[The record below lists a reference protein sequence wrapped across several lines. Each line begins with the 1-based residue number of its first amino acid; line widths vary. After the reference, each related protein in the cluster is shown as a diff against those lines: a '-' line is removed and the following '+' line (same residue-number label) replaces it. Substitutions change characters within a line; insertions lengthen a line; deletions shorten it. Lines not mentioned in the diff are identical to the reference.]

1 MERRQSKLK
10 NDKAGSFGRLK
21 NLVRNL
27 QQEPQKFKAYDDI
40 IKAQIENRIVERA
53 PVASDANKEFYLPHK
68 PVFCE
73 RAETTKLRV
82 VYDASAKSSRESSSL
97 NECLEKGPPL
107 QNLLWNILARN
118 RFKPNAITADIQ
130 KAFLHIRIR
139 ESDCDA
145 LCFHWIKNQDIN
157 QIDILRFTRLAFGLT
172 QLPFILE
179 ATLGKHISK

>member
-107 QNLLWNILARN
+107 QN
-118 RFKPNAITADIQ
+118 FPVE
-130 KAFLHIRIR
+130 H
-139 ESDCDA
+139 
-145 LCFHWIKNQDIN
+145 
-157 QIDILRFTRLAFGLT
+157 
-172 QLPFILE
+172 
-179 ATLGKHISK
+179 LGT

>member
-68 PVFCE
+68 PVFRE
-73 RAETTKLRV
+73 GAETTKLRV
-82 VYDASAKSSRESSSL
+82 VYDASAKSSRESPSL

-107 QNLLWNILARN
+107 QNLLWNILVRN
-118 RFKPNAITADIQ
+118 RFKPYAITADIQ
-130 KAFLHIRIR
+130 KAFLQIRIR